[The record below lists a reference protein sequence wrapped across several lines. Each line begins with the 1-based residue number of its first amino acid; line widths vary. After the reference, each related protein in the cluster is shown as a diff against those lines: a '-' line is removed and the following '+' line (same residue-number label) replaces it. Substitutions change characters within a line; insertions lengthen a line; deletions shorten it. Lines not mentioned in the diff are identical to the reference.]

1 MKYDL
6 AAMTKRVRRTR
17 RDVIALRP
25 IKAPGTFASDLF
37 ASTYAPVVKV
47 WQEAIP
53 EIMEEYE
60 RTLGQMTT
68 DAPADVSV
76 RVDLAEAR
84 AQSVFVAIA
93 VTLERWVYRI
103 ELWHRRR
110 WVANVLS
117 ATNVSLDTLIGP
129 ADVRETIQVALARNV
144 GLVKSVS
151 DGTRRRIEAAVF
163 NGFTTRK
170 PSREIAKELR
180 EAVGIERRRALR
192 IASNETT
199 TLAAELN
206 QERRRQAGIDT
217 WQWIHSSKR
226 HPRPEHEAR
235 DGFLYSENAE
245 RHGKEYQG
253 KRIRKSPQ
261 RDDWPGVPIYCGCTS
276 RAVLILE

>member
-76 RVDLAEAR
+76 RIDLAEAR
-84 AQSVFVAIA
+84 AQSVFVAIS

-117 ATNVSLDTLIGP
+117 ATSVDLSTMIGAGDMRMTLEAAI
-129 ADVRETIQVALARNV
+129 ARNT
-144 GLVKSVS
+144 GLIKSVS
-151 DGTRRRIEAAVF
+151 DETRRRVGDAVF
-163 NGFTTRK
+163 RGLQNRT
-170 PSREIAKELR
+170 PSRDVARQLR

-192 IASNETT
+192 IASDQNVKIASALNE
-199 TLAAELN
+199 
-206 QERRRQAGIDT
+206 ERRRQAGIMA
-217 WQWIHSSKR
+217 WQWIHSDKVNF
-226 HPRPEHEAR
+226 RPEHDAR
-235 DGFLYSENAE
+235 DGFLYSDEPSDAG
-245 RHGKEYQG
+245 REYQG
-253 KRIRKSPQ
+253 KTVRRPPSD
-261 RDDWPGVPIYCGCTS
+261 RPGELPFCGCTS

>member
-1 MKYDL
+1 MRVDL
-6 AAMTKRVRRTR
+6 AAMTRRAKNPRRT
-17 RDVIALRP
+17 VIPIRP
-25 IKAPGTFASDLF
+25 IKAQATQATNLYQS
-37 ASTYAPVVKV
+37 AYRPVVQA
-47 WQEAIP
+47 WEASLPAILA
-53 EIMEEYE
+53 EYE
-60 RTLGQMTT
+60 RSLAEMTT
-68 DAPADVSV
+68 DSPADVEA
-76 RVDLAEAR
+76 RIGQAEAE
-84 AQSVFVAIA
+84 AQSIVLRVSIA
-93 VTLERWVYRI
+93 LERWAAAVERFQ
-103 ELWHRRR
+103 RRR

-117 ATNVSLDTLIGP
+117 ATNVSLDTMIGP
-129 ADVRETIQVALARNV
+129 DDVRETIQNALARNV

-151 DGTRRRIEAAVF
+151 DGARRRIEAAVF

-253 KRIRKSPQ
+253 KRIRKPPQ
-261 RDDWPGVPIYCGCTS
+261 RDDWPGVPIHCGCTERS
-276 RAVLILE
+276 ILILE